1 LANTWND
8 IGIGTLYTTAISYD
22 ATAATIEG
30 ELELIYGVGEVTV
43 VDDTDYTITFSMDV
57 GDSDLVADFTS
68 LTGASSESLTITQ
81 AFVAKSPLLGNNSG
95 TLPCHCEIITT
106 METASTELKVTLQE
120 TSEYFEL
127 DYSLSSSDVV
137 KWNTQSRTITVN
149 DVDVRDSVTLDS
161 QWFKLPVGDFT
172 LVAEPSEVML
182 QATYR
187 PRWI

>member
-1 LANTWND
+1 MANTWND
-8 IGIGTLYTTAISYD
+8 IGIGTLYTTALDYNE
-22 ATAATIEG
+22 TAADIQTALEG
-30 ELELIYGVGEVTV
+30 IYGVGEVTV
-43 VDDTDYTITFSMDV
+43 ADDTDYTITFSLDT

-81 AFVAKSPLLGNNSG
+81 EFVKSPLEGNNGG

-120 TSEYFEL
+120 TSQYIEL

-149 DVDVRDSVTLDS
+149 DVDVRDSITFDS

>member
-1 LANTWND
+1 
-8 IGIGTLYTTAISYD
+8 
-22 ATAATIEG
+22 
-30 ELELIYGVGEVTV
+30 
-43 VDDTDYTITFSMDV
+43 
-57 GDSDLVADFTS
+57 
-68 LTGASSESLTITQ
+68 LTGASSASLTITQ
-81 AFVAKSPLLGNNSG
+81 AYTKSPLEGTNSG

-106 METASTELKVTLQE
+106 MEVASTELKVTLQE
-120 TSEYFEL
+120 TSEYIEL

-149 DVDVRDSVTLDS
+149 DVDVRENITFDS

-182 QATYR
+182 EVTYR